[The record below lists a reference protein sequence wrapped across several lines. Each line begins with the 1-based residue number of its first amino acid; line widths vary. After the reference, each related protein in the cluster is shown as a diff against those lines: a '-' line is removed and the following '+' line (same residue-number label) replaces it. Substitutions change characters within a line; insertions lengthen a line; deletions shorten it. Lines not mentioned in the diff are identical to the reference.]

1 MSDDGALSGA
11 MMLSQ
16 QLRMYRWADTLDRA
30 RYNDEL
36 AVDNALLRR
45 EAEALVAR
53 YNQFVAQANELYRRA
68 TEVAQNDARKDTL
81 IAQLEHRAEEL
92 GRANASLEVECEQLR
107 QENRTKEGEIR
118 LLYGLVRQSNPDFYL
133 PE

>member
-1 MSDDGALSGA
+1 MSDGLSGA
-11 MMLSQ
+11 IMLSQ
-16 QLRMYRWADTLDRA
+16 QLEMYRWEDTLNRA

-45 EAEALVAR
+45 EAETLVER
-53 YNQFVAQANELYRRA
+53 YNQLVAQANELYRRA
-68 TEVAQNDARKDTL
+68 TEVAHDGARKDTL

-92 GRANASLEVECEQLR
+92 GRANASLEAECERLR

-118 LLYGLVRQSNPDFYL
+118 LLYGLVRQYNPDFHL